1 MNQRD
6 RMETLR
12 THVKFNDGLC
22 LRRPQDNMH
31 AGEWFPGEV
40 WDQGVHWGSDQQN
53 QVVLDSDF

>member
-1 MNQRD
+1 
-6 RMETLR
+6 METLR

-40 WDQGVHWGSDQQN
+40 WDQRVHWGSDQQN